1 MRRRSVT
8 KPKSKAATKKKLPSG
23 RAVGKGRSDAAEPV
37 KSDQPPWA
45 GMRSRLRPRTRSTSQ
60 SSSSPSL
67 SDPNCRVTKPET
79 RSRSSKSLT
88 PVKVRG
94 KRQLKADSEADSNN

>member
-1 MRRRSVT
+1 MRRRSMT

-37 KSDQPPWA
+37 KSELPPWA

-60 SSSSPSL
+60 SSSSPSS
-67 SDPNCRVTKPET
+67 SDPSCRVTKPET

-88 PVKVRG
+88 PVKVRS
-94 KRQLKADSEADSNN
+94 KRQPKADSEADSNN